1 MKLFVICLSLLFSL
15 AAAFTEAGPYNVHY
29 TIPFYYGS
37 RYKERSSKS
46 VILYDNAT
54 QFYWSHSFN
63 QDYLRNLWV
72 ADKAKS
78 TIIYISKE
86 KLAWN
91 ALFKVTGKEYV
102 QGYIDGSLDNALFNT
117 TTSICVYD

>member
-1 MKLFVICLSLLFSL
+1 MNIALIALLCTV
-15 AAAFTEAGPYNVHY
+15 ARAFTEAGPYNVHY

-37 RYKERSSKS
+37 RYRERNSKS

-54 QFYWSHSFN
+54 QFYWSHTFN
-63 QDYLRNLWV
+63 QDYRRNLWV

-86 KLAWN
+86 EDTWN
-91 ALFKVTGKEYV
+91 ALFKVAGKEYV
-102 QGYIDGSLDNALFNT
+102 
-117 TTSICVYD
+117 